1 MCGRYAYFN
10 DIELKEI
17 VRIAEGSVSEPE
29 ISEARMMEI
38 RPTEVAP
45 ILVAEK
51 GIVLPKLVSWGFP
64 GFHGSEV
71 IFNARSE
78 TAQEK
83 PMFRTALAGGRCVVP
98 SVGFYEWDKEK
109 RKHLLRLS
117 DSSFLFMAGLFR
129 FFKGVPKFVILTTAA
144 NETMSHIHDRM
155 PLVLPSSEL
164 HDWLNDESSAL
175 KYLSSSGLPLVSQ
188 IVDVSKDP
196 KSGQLSFL

>member
-29 ISEARMMEI
+29 IPATRMMEI
-38 RPTEVAP
+38 RPTDTAP
-45 ILVAEK
+45 ILVSEK
-51 GIVLPKLVSWGFP
+51 GTVLPKLVSWGFP

-83 PMFRTALAGGRCVVP
+83 PMFRTALASGRCVIP

-109 RKHLLRLS
+109 RKHLLRLP
-117 DSSFLFMAGLFR
+117 DSTFLFMAGLFR

-155 PLVLPSSEL
+155 PLVLPSRQL
-164 HDWLNDESSAL
+164 NDWLNDERSAIDF
-175 KYLSSSGLPLVSQ
+175 LSSTGLSLVSQ
-188 IVDVSKDP
+188 IADVTKDP